1 MVCCGDVLFLIQNES
16 KRPPKLC
23 WQETPNSVCVCVRI
37 MYDDVED
44 DDEDED
50 DDDDEEEDD
59 DDDYNDEEEENG
71 VDYDLIPTEDDSEL

>member
-1 MVCCGDVLFLIQNES
+1 MKARDPQNYAG
-16 KRPPKLC
+16 KRP
-23 WQETPNSVCVCVRI
+23 QTVCVCVRI

-50 DDDDEEEDD
+50 EDDDDDEEEEDD
-59 DDDYNDEEEENG
+59 DDDYNDEEENG

>member
-23 WQETPNSVCVCVRI
+23 RQETPNSVCVRI

-44 DDEDED
+44 DDEDEDD